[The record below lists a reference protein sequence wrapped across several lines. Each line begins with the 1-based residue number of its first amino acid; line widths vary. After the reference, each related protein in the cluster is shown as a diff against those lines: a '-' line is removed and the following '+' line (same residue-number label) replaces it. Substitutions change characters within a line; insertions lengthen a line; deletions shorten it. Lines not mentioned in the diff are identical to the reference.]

1 LPAVSAPHI
10 WIQLAFFIL
19 FAAFIHAYQ
28 PTFWPCPPTL
38 QGESAAAASIGL
50 INCIA
55 GLGGF
60 VGPFIMGYLVT
71 RTGSFVSG
79 LEWLLVNL
87 FLGGILVLYVRRS
100 HAVAK

>member
-1 LPAVSAPHI
+1 MPINLRFGVAP
-10 WIQLAFFIL
+10 QS
-19 FAAFIHAYQ
+19 
-28 PTFWPCPPTL
+28 P
-38 QGESAAAASIGL
+38 QGESAAAASLGL

-60 VGPFIMGYLVT
+60 VGPFSMGYLVT

-87 FLGGILVLYVRRS
+87 FLGGILFLYVRRS